1 MWLLCSVSD
10 NELFAPTICSS
21 KEIALRKMDSETSL
35 ILNDLDNDDID
46 YDTHVGSDGLSY
58 QIVYDDNIWSWKIF
72 HLEMK
77 VA

>member
-10 NELFAPTICSS
+10 NEIFAPTICSS
-21 KEIALRKMDSETSL
+21 KEIALRKMDSS
-35 ILNDLDNDDID
+35 INVVLNCLDNIDID
-46 YDTHVGSDGLSY
+46 YDTSIGSDGLSY
-58 QIVYDDNIWSWKIF
+58 QIVCDDNIWTWKIF

>member
-10 NELFAPTICSS
+10 NEIFAPTICSS
-21 KEIALRKMDSETSL
+21 KEIALRKMDSS
-35 ILNDLDNDDID
+35 INIVLNGLDNIDID
-46 YDTHVGSDGLSY
+46 YDTRIGSDGLSY
-58 QIVYDDNIWSWKIF
+58 QIVCDDNIWTWKIF

>member
-10 NELFAPTICSS
+10 NELFAPSICSS
-21 KEIALRKMDSETSL
+21 KELALRKMDSSINP
-35 ILNDLDNDDID
+35 ILNDLDNDGID

-58 QIVYDDNIWSWKIF
+58 QIVCDDNIWSWKIF

>member
-10 NELFAPTICSS
+10 NELLAPSICSS
-21 KEIALRKMDSETSL
+21 KELALRKMDSSINF
-35 ILNDLDNDDID
+35 ILNDLDNDGID

-58 QIVYDDNIWSWKIF
+58 QIVCDDNIWTWKIF

>member
-1 MWLLCSVSD
+1 MWLLCSVSN
-10 NELFAPTICSS
+10 NEFFAPIVCSS
-21 KEIALRKMDSETSL
+21 KEIALRKMDWNANL
-35 ILNDLDNDDID
+35 ILNDLDNCNVD

-58 QIVYDDNIWSWKIF
+58 QIICDNNIWTWKIF

>member
-10 NELFAPTICSS
+10 NNIFAPTICSS
-21 KEIALRKMDSETSL
+21 KEIALRKMDSS
-35 ILNDLDNDDID
+35 INVVLNCLDNIDID
-46 YDTHVGSDGLSY
+46 YDTRIGSDGLSY
-58 QIVYDDNIWSWKIF
+58 QIVCDDNIWAWKIF

>member
-10 NELFAPTICSS
+10 NEIFAPTICSS
-21 KEIALRKMDSETSL
+21 KEIALRKMDSS
-35 ILNDLDNDDID
+35 INIVLNGLDNIDID
-46 YDTHVGSDGLSY
+46 YDTRIGSDGLSY
-58 QIVYDDNIWSWKIF
+58 QIVCDGNIWTWKIF

>member
-10 NELFAPTICSS
+10 NEIFAPTICSS
-21 KEIALRKMDSETSL
+21 KEIALRKMDSS
-35 ILNDLDNDDID
+35 INVVLNGLDNIDID
-46 YDTHVGSDGLSY
+46 YDTRIGSDGLSY
-58 QIVYDDNIWSWKIF
+58 QIVCDDNIWTWEIF

>member
-1 MWLLCSVSD
+1 
-10 NELFAPTICSS
+10 
-21 KEIALRKMDSETSL
+21 MDSSINF
-35 ILNDLDNDDID
+35 ILNDLDNDGID

-58 QIVYDDNIWSWKIF
+58 QIVCDDNIWTWKIF

>member
-1 MWLLCSVSD
+1 
-10 NELFAPTICSS
+10 
-21 KEIALRKMDSETSL
+21 MDSSINF
-35 ILNDLDNDDID
+35 ILNDLDSDGID

-58 QIVYDDNIWSWKIF
+58 QIVCDDNIWTWKIF

>member
-10 NELFAPTICSS
+10 NELFAPIICSS

-46 YDTHVGSDGLSY
+46 YDTHVGSNGLSY
-58 QIVYDDNIWSWKIF
+58 QIVCDDNIWTWKIF

>member
-10 NELFAPTICSS
+10 NGILSPVICSS
-21 KEIALRKMDSETSL
+21 KELALRKMDDEANDVLS
-35 ILNDLDNDDID
+35 DLDNVN
-46 YDTHVGSDGLSY
+46 YDAHISKDGMTY
-58 QIVYDDNIWSWKIF
+58 QIVTDDNIWTWKIF

>member
-10 NELFAPTICSS
+10 NEIFSPIVCGS
-21 KEIALRKMDSETSL
+21 KELALRKMDDSANDVL
-35 ILNDLDNDDID
+35 FDLDNVN
-46 YDTHVGSDGLSY
+46 YDTHISKDGMAY
-58 QIVYDDNIWSWKIF
+58 QIVTDDNTWSWKIF